1 MEFELITM
9 GKTLQD
15 ATGLI
20 DGLTTNFGF
29 ATDEATDRVIAELDK
44 MIKEYSKKAPGMVE
58 GIPEFK
64 RQASREG
71 YIEYNPISVQKLG
84 VLIAGALGFKNK
96 EAFIDFVSHDPE
108 SVEAQVFDNEFSL

>member
-1 MEFELITM
+1 MV
-9 GKTLQD
+9 Q
-15 ATGLI
+15 TGS
-20 DGLTTNFGF
+20 

-44 MIKEYSKKAPGMVE
+44 MIKDYSKKAPGMVE

-64 RQASREG
+64 SRPSRGPG
-71 YIEYNPISVQKLG
+71 YIQYNPISVHKLG

-108 SVEAQVFDNEFSL
+108 SVEAQVFDSEFSL